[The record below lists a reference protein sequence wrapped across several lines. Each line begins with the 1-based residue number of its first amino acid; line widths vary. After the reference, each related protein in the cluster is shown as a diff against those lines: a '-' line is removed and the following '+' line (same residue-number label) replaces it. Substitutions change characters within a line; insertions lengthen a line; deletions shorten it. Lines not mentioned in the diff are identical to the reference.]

1 MENQILIATNADYH
15 PVRVFKALGDENRL
29 TILLLVRQ
37 QTELC
42 VCELTAALNLSQ
54 PRVSRH
60 LAYLREHN
68 LLQDERRGQW
78 VYYRLH
84 PELPEWVQSVL
95 GRSSEACAG
104 LLAPISQRLDALP
117 DRPVSVDCS

>member
-1 MENQILIATNADYH
+1 MANTLDYH
-15 PVRVFKALGDENRL
+15 PVPVFKALGDENRL
-29 TILLLVRQ
+29 TILLLIRQ

-95 GRSSEACAG
+95 DRSSEACAG
-104 LLAPISQRLDALP
+104 LLAPISERLDALP

>member
-1 MENQILIATNADYH
+1 MGIQIFVNSNADYQ
-15 PVRVFKALGDENRL
+15 PVAIFKAFGDENRL
-29 TILLLVRQ
+29 AILLLVRQ

-54 PRVSRH
+54 PTVSRH
-60 LAYLREHN
+60 LAYLREQN

-84 PELPEWVQSVL
+84 SNLPRWVRSVL
-95 GRSSEACAG
+95 DDASPACTN
-104 LLAPISQRLDALP
+104 LLQPISQRLGTTSG
-117 DRPVSVDCS
+117 RPVSEDCK

>member
-1 MENQILIATNADYH
+1 MGNQILVTNRTDYH
-15 PVRVFKALGDENRL
+15 PVPVFKALGDENRL
-29 TILLLVRQ
+29 SILLLIRQ

-60 LAYLREHN
+60 LAYLREQN

-84 PELPEWVQSVL
+84 PELPDWVQSVL
-95 GRSSEACAG
+95 GKSSEASG
-104 LLAPISQRLDALP
+104 DLLGPINQRLDTLP
-117 DRPVSVDCS
+117 ERPVSVDCR